1 MVFALQLRESLEER
15 HGQLEQD
22 VAAGDNLRTILTRY
36 LLAVEDAADTEL
48 LTSIL
53 LLDEDGLHLNHA
65 AAPRLPKAYCDAID
79 GTEIGP
85 SAGSCGT
92 AAFVGHPIYV
102 VDIDTDPL
110 WANYRELAL
119 AHGLR
124 ACWSTP
130 ILDGHTILGTF
141 AIYHRTPRSPTAAEV
156 QAIAMISDRVAAAIT
171 MCRTRATEGGS
182 SDRLTFPAFEDLR
195 LVRERLDDNSNR
207 LRNIATIAEPED
219 LTRQL
224 REVAQDCRSI
234 LSQLRSWTG
243 RPN

>member
-1 MVFALQLRESLEER
+1 MVFALQLRESLDER

-22 VAAGDNLRTILTRY
+22 FAAGDNLRTILTRY

-53 LLDEDGLHLNHA
+53 LLDEHALHLTHA
-65 AAPRLPKAYCDAID
+65 AAPRLPQAYCDAID
-79 GTEIGP
+79 GSEIGP

-110 WANYRELAL
+110 WANYREVAL

-141 AIYHRTPRSPTAAEV
+141 AIYHRKPRSPTAAEV
-156 QAIAMISDRVAAAIT
+156 QAISMISDRVAAAIT
-171 MCRTRATEGGS
+171 LCRTR
-182 SDRLTFPAFEDLR
+182 SDRSASRGFEELR
-195 LVRERLDDNSNR
+195 VVRERLDHNSSR
-207 LRNIATIAEPED
+207 LRKIAATAEPD
-219 LTRQL
+219 DITSQL